1 MWILFCGGLGLS
13 EEDVVNA
20 EIHEKTQALINGY
33 MGIYRLR
40 SFQESLSAMYAYEF
54 QVTEISIAKIEGL
67 LSYYGMMIRSD
78 FFKNTILLT
87 GVLGSGDRKYSQ
99 PYAG

>member
-20 EIHEKTQALINGY
+20 EIHEKTQALIYGY
-33 MGIYRLR
+33 KDICGLR

-54 QVTEISIAKIEGL
+54 QVPEISIAKIEGL
-67 LSYYGMMIRSD
+67 LSYYGFRNGDSIR
-78 FFKNTILLT
+78 FFQEHSTLDRSIR
-87 GVLGSGDRKYSQ
+87 LGRPKV
-99 PYAG
+99 